1 MSDNSFSSEYESYPS
16 DTHGSYKQAPK
27 MIDAIGLLFVLLGAF
42 LGVYGILNRNQTTA
56 SQQSLIGAVGYF
68 LTVIVPIALLQLIR
82 MRHANASRVDK
93 DNNEI
98 EVLPYFVHD
107 KWARLQSRL
116 LKIVALGLVCA
127 FFSITVFF
135 WPIAQGF
142 A

>member
-1 MSDNSFSSEYESYPS
+1 MSADSFSSEYESYTS
-16 DTHGSYKQAPK
+16 DTHESYKQAPK
-27 MIDAIGLLFVLLGAF
+27 LIAAIGLIFVLLGAL
-42 LGVYGILNRNQTTA
+42 LGAYGILNRNQTTA

-68 LTVIVPIALLQLIR
+68 LTVIIPIALLQLIR
-82 MRHANASRVDK
+82 IRHANASKVDR

-107 KWARLQSRL
+107 KWVRLQSRL

-127 FFSITVFF
+127 FLSITVFF

>member
-1 MSDNSFSSEYESYPS
+1 LSDNSFSSEHESYPS
-16 DTHGSYKQAPK
+16 DMHGSYKQAPK
-27 MIDAIGLLFVLLGAF
+27 IIDAISLLLVLLGAF

-68 LTVIVPIALLQLIR
+68 LTVIAPIALLQLIR
-82 MRHANASRVDK
+82 MRHAKALKVDK

-107 KWARLQSRL
+107 KWVRLQSRL

-127 FFSITVFF
+127 FLSITVFF

>member
-1 MSDNSFSSEYESYPS
+1 MSDNSFSSEYDPYPS
-16 DTHGSYKQAPK
+16 DSHGNYKRAPK
-27 MIDAIGLLFVLLGAF
+27 MIDAISLIFVLLGAF

-56 SQQSLIGAVGYF
+56 SQQSLIGAVGYL

-82 MRHANASRVDK
+82 MRHATASKVDK

-107 KWARLQSRL
+107 KWVRLQSRL
-116 LKIVALGLVCA
+116 LKVVAFGLVCA
-127 FFSITVFF
+127 FLSITVFF